1 MAFSWSWTKFYMG
14 TGPGVRGTSR
24 VSRGGLD
31 KCQIFRKAK
40 TDILRQGTEDSDATA
55 QREETH
61 MDAARPAS
69 VPSAPG
75 SSGLGTEHSQEK
87 MTLQVDQPLGWLQGT
102 LSIHSIHF
110 LPRRT
115 PPIILEGSGSAS
127 APLHRSLPDP
137 QVLN

>member
-1 MAFSWSWTKFYMG
+1 MG
-14 TGPGVRGTSR
+14 TGPGVWGTSR

-40 TDILRQGTEDSDATA
+40 TDLLRQGTEDSDATA
-55 QREETH
+55 QREDTH
-61 MDAARPAS
+61 MDAARPAR
-69 VPSAPG
+69 VASAPW

-87 MTLQVDQPLGWLQGT
+87 MTLQVEQPLGWFQGT
-102 LSIHSIHF
+102 LSTHSIHF

-115 PPIILEGSGSAS
+115 PPIILEGSGSTS
-127 APLHRSLPDP
+127 APLHRSLPAP